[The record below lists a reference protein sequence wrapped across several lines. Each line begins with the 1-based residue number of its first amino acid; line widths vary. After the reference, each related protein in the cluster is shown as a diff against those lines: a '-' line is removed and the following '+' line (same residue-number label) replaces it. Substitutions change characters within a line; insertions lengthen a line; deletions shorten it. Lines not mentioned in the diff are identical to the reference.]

1 MIDLTRRNFIKNVGF
16 VSTATLFCGSLLGQ
30 NTFTSQFLDSDRE
43 EENILSKFSKL
54 THSEAFLLDQ
64 TLLDCYNK
72 AIVSWKNNG
81 YESSGDFCYSSQD
94 GHLKMFP
101 MHLHVAG
108 AGKLDAVLLC
118 FGKNSNGEWKTLKSL
133 SGFDLEAINIAM
145 KELQINNKN
154 VDLSHYLFPAP
165 IQKFDPYSFETN
177 KGSVSLKTILSPEQ
191 NSTIIIVKEGTN
203 IVYQKEVISRHTLF
217 VSSLV
222 V

>member
-16 VSTATLFCGSLLGQ
+16 VGTTTLFCSSLLAQ
-30 NTFTSQFLDSDRE
+30 SPFASFLNSDKE
-43 EENILSKFSKL
+43 EENILSKFSKS
-54 THSEAFLLDQ
+54 THSDAFLLDQ

-72 AIVSWKNNG
+72 AIVSWKENG
-81 YESSGDFCYSSQD
+81 YESSGNFCYSSQD

-101 MHLHVAG
+101 MHLHVDG
-108 AGKLDAVLLC
+108 AGKLDAILLC

-165 IQKFDPYSFETN
+165 TQKFDPYSFETN
-177 KGSVSLKTILSPEQ
+177 KGSVSLKTILSPEKS
-191 NSTIIIVKEGTN
+191 STIIIVRESN
-203 IVYQKEVISRHTLF
+203 AIVYQKEIISQHTLS
-217 VSSLV
+217 VGSTLV
-222 V
+222 